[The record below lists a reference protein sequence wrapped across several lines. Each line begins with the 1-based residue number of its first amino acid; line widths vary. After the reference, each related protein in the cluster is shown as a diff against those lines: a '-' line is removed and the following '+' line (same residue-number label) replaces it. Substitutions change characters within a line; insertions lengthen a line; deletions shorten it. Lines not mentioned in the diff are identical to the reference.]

1 MSPEISNQSLLF
13 LIVFVVVPLSLSY
26 FYQLGM
32 SRSILTSSIRGTIQ
46 LFAIGYILTFL
57 FDLNAYIGIPLMIT
71 VMIIIASFH
80 ARKKGRDLPYVLPT
94 LLAGLIM
101 IEVSVLSLWLLF
113 DMVEFVPS
121 EVIPMSGMV
130 IGNSMVAMG
139 LALERMKTEFAENN
153 GRILAAL
160 SLGAEPKQAS
170 HLIVQRTLNAA
181 LIPNVDRIKTI
192 GLVQL
197 PGMMTGLI
205 LGGVAPIMAI
215 KYQLVISLSIFS
227 SVSLSAMFVTLV
239 MYKHFFTKDKQV
251 LESKE
256 AFKEYSSRDNA

>member
-13 LIVFVVVPLSLSY
+13 LIIFVVVPLSLSY

-32 SRSILTSSIRGTIQ
+32 SKNIIVSSLRGTIQ

-57 FDLNAYIGIPLMIT
+57 FDLNAFIGIPFMIT
-71 VMIIIASFH
+71 VMIVIASFH
-80 ARKKGRDLPYVLPT
+80 ARKKGKELPYVLPT
-94 LLAGLIM
+94 IFFGLILV
-101 IEVSVLSLWLLF
+101 EVSVLSLWLLF
-113 DMVEFVPS
+113 DMVEFTPS

-139 LALERMKTEFAENN
+139 LALERMKSEFTENS
-153 GRILAAL
+153 GRLLAAL

-205 LGGVAPIMAI
+205 LGGVEPIMAI

-239 MYKHFFTKDKQV
+239 MYKHFFTKNKQ
-251 LESKE
+251 LLDSEE
-256 AFKEYSSRDNA
+256 ALKEYSSRG